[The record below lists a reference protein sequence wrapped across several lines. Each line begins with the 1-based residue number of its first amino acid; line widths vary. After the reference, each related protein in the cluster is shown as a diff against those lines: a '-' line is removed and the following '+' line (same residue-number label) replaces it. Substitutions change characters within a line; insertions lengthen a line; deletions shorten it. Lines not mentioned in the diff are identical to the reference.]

1 MPGVSRANQIKMSR
15 SDEPL
20 VRRAL
25 PDDLERV
32 LASLPR
38 TAERTKEMMRAY
50 FVRGE
55 STVQIARAHQVSKE
69 QVANSVRSVRA
80 KLAEQA
86 SPMQYVQVTLSL
98 PIALSQELQALANEV
113 GQRGSRELAEAT
125 MLPVLRAVANARK
138 KLGGGAE

>member
-1 MPGVSRANQIKMSR
+1 MSR

-38 TAERTKEMMRAY
+38 TADRTKEMMRAY

-113 GQRGSRELAEAT
+113 GERGSRELAEAT
-125 MLPVLRAVANARK
+125 MQPVLRAVERARK
-138 KLGGGAE
+138 KLAGGAE

>member
-1 MPGVSRANQIKMSR
+1 MSR